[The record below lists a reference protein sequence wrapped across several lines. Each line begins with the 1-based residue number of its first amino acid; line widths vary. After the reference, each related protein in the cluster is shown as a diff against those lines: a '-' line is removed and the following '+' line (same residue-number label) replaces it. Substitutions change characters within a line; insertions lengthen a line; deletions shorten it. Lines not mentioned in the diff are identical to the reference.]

1 MHSHEKLSAAKSIF
15 EQRHV
20 TSGINTA
27 TWYNPF
33 FFYFSNTLQWHFPN
47 IYQLEKNTHS
57 VSGSINSKVFIRL
70 WSECFYSTG
79 RENICR
85 ERCLLSRNSLSSCFT
100 VSCCQRCI
108 WFISQV
114 LVGRQQPQSTGG
126 PQRRREDL
134 QNSHLAPG
142 DSRWEVNLGQH
153 FLKEK
158 AAQPSPPAL
167 QAHRGTLDVS
177 QQNSSGRSGSFFES
191 CLYSYSP

>member
-1 MHSHEKLSAAKSIF
+1 MTLSKYLPI
-15 EQRHV
+15 
-20 TSGINTA
+20 GK
-27 TWYNPF
+27 
-33 FFYFSNTLQWHFPN
+33 
-47 IYQLEKNTHS
+47 KNTHS
-57 VSGSINSKVFIRL
+57 VSGSINSEVFIRL

-85 ERCLLSRNSLSSCFT
+85 ERCLLSRNSLSLSSCFT